1 MTVWPVWVTNGVAAT
16 ADGIVRGT
24 NGVLYVGYGAGNQ
37 SAI

>member
-1 MTVWPVWVTNGVAAT
+1 MWPVWVTNGVAAT